1 MSDVLFIYP
10 NALEIPVHPEFDK
23 YERLMRDFAEERD
36 LVGLA
41 RGTMVPPT
49 AMLSLSAFLK
59 ENGIS
64 TSFLDFTVECFYGG
78 KKDKVLVSALR
89 KENPKVV
96 AVNGMEDCFL
106 SELYNIAHIVKGYDE
121 NIYVVT
127 GGVSATTRDS
137 EILRKSVVDFVIRG
151 EGETPL
157 LTLSNALIQ
166 NEDFEKIRGISFMKD
181 DRIVQTDNQSFI
193 DLDTLPFPDRDS
205 YPLSKLYALN
215 GAIDLVYASRGCPF
229 NCSFCNAPAFW
240 KRQWRAREPKD
251 IVEELSI
258 LGDLGAKIVHIY
270 DLNFGIN
277 KKWVKNICKEIRR
290 EKLDIIWD
298 CELALIDFNMS
309 FLKTLYDGNC
319 RGAFCGIEAVSQSV
333 LDSVNKSYKSQ
344 DLVKYLN
351 NAKDAGIHV
360 DGGYVFGLPEDNLSG
375 MMTMTRLACKLLE
388 EDLVETPAPFLF
400 VPFKGTEIG
409 ENLKRHGI
417 EIVNN
422 NTDEWHF
429 FPPNPIASTKYAS
442 AEEVHREWVNCMINI
457 SNILESKL
465 SK

>member
-41 RGTMVPPT
+41 WGTMVPPT

-64 TSFLDFTVECFYGG
+64 TSFLDFTVECFLGG

-121 NIYVVT
+121 NIHVVT

-166 NEDFEKIRGISFMKD
+166 NEDFEKIRGISFMKE
-181 DRIVQTDNQSFI
+181 DRIVQTDNQSF
-193 DLDTLPFPDRDS
+193 
-205 YPLSKLYALN
+205 
-215 GAIDLVYASRGCPF
+215 
-229 NCSFCNAPAFW
+229 
-240 KRQWRAREPKD
+240 
-251 IVEELSI
+251 
-258 LGDLGAKIVHIY
+258 LGDFWAKMVHIY

-277 KKWVKNICKEIRR
+277 KSWVKNICKEI
-290 EKLDIIWD
+290 
-298 CELALIDFNMS
+298 
-309 FLKTLYDGNC
+309 Y

-333 LDSVNKSYKSQ
+333 LDSVSKSYKSQ
-344 DLVKYLN
+344 DLVNYLN

-375 MMTMTRLACKLLE
+375 MMTMTRLACRLLE

-442 AEEVHREWVNCMINI
+442 AEEVHRE
-457 SNILESKL
+457 
-465 SK
+465 